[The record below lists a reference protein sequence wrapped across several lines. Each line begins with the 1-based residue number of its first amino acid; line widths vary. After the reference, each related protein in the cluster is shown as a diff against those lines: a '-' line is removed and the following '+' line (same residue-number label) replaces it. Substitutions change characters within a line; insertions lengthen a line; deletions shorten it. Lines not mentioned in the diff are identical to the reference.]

1 MRHLSY
7 DFTELENTFDNA
19 IARGKLNTSDLSV
32 IKRELNRF
40 FKDSTC
46 LQVFYTDNTDK
57 MFFGIM
63 VNASIDAEKIYDYLM
78 GTNGVRIS
86 RYSLEYDSHLFNP
99 IMGFTGKEL
108 VALTIH
114 EVGHVVNDITPIEN
128 ARKYLDEYLAQ
139 NNETIRMSDS
149 HHYKEILVYALKDF
163 VMKDRSAFY
172 TSDVDEVLA
181 DDFVRSYN
189 YTRDLESA
197 MSKIVS
203 KQANLYSSKVD
214 KFSTFMWTLGIYR
227 HLGTRRI
234 PAIRALN
241 RAKALTGSR
250 IQKMEMDAL
259 TKRIARIDDYSLMEA
274 TAATNMRNKF
284 VANIKSRMKKMRYDT
299 MRSLEDDFYELNMRV
314 RNVED
319 EDDALYLMRQLNTRI
334 SLIDDYVNSEDLS
347 PTEAKRWNESLEKF
361 KRIRD
366 DLSQNLIYK
375 GKSYGLFVQYPEI
388 HPDNY

>member
-1 MRHLSY
+1 MRKLSY

-19 IARGKLNTSDLSV
+19 IARGRLNTGDLTT

-40 FKDSTC
+40 FKDSVCT
-46 LQVFYTDNTDK
+46 QVFYTDNTDK
-57 MFFGIM
+57 MFFGII
-63 VNASIDAEKIYDYLM
+63 VNASIDGEKIYDYLM
-78 GTNGVRIS
+78 GTEGIRVS

-99 IMGFTGKEL
+99 VMGFTGKEL

-128 ARKYLDEYLAQ
+128 ARKFLDAYLAE
-139 NNETIRMSDS
+139 NRETFRMSDS
-149 HHYKEILVYALKDF
+149 HHYKEILAYALKDF
-163 VMKDRSAFY
+163 IAKDRSAFY
-172 TSDVDEVLA
+172 TNDVDEVLA

-197 MSKIVS
+197 MSKIIS
-203 KQANLYSSKVD
+203 KHGQLYSNKTD
-214 KFSTFMWTLGIYR
+214 KLSVFAWTLGIYR

-234 PAIRALN
+234 PAIKALN

-250 IQKMEMDAL
+250 IQKMEMEAL
-259 TKRIARIDDYSLMEA
+259 TKRIARIDDFSLMEA
-274 TAATNMRNKF
+274 STDTKFINSIKARMR
-284 VANIKSRMKKMRYDT
+284 KMRYDT

-314 RNVED
+314 RNCED

-334 SLIDDYVNSEDLS
+334 SLIDDYVNSEDLN

-366 DLSQNLIYK
+366 ELSSNLVYK
-375 GKSYGLFVQYPEI
+375 GKQYGMFVQYPEI

>member
-1 MRHLSY
+1 MRKISY

-19 IARGKLNTSDLSV
+19 IARGKLNSSDLTI

-40 FKDSTC
+40 FKDSYCT
-46 LQVFYTDNTDK
+46 QVFYTDNTDK
-57 MFFGIM
+57 MFFGII
-63 VNASIDAEKIYDYLM
+63 VNANIDSEKIYEYLM
-78 GTNGVRIS
+78 GTEGIRIS
-86 RYSLEYDSHLFNP
+86 KYSLEYDSHLFNP
-99 IMGFTGKEL
+99 VMGFTGKEL

-114 EVGHVVNDITPIEN
+114 EVGHVVNDITPIED
-128 ARKYLDEYLAQ
+128 ARKFLDAYLAE
-139 NNETIRMSDS
+139 NRETIKMSDS
-149 HHYKEILVYALKDF
+149 HHYKEILAYALKDF
-163 VMKDRSAFY
+163 VSKDRSAFY
-172 TSDVDEVLA
+172 TNDVDEILA

-189 YTRDLESA
+189 YTKALESA

-203 KQANLYSSKVD
+203 KHGHLYSDKAD
-214 KFSTFMWTLGIYR
+214 KFAVFMWTLGIYR

-259 TKRIARIDDYSLMEA
+259 TKRIARIDDFSLMEA
-274 TAATNMRNKF
+274 STDTKFINSIKARMR
-284 VANIKSRMKKMRYDT
+284 KMRYDT

-314 RNVED
+314 RNCED

-334 SLIDDYVNSEDLS
+334 SLIDDYVNSEDLN
-347 PTEAKRWNESLEKF
+347 PTEAKRWNDSLEKF

-366 DLSQNLIYK
+366 ELSSNLVYK
-375 GKSYGLFVQYPEI
+375 GKQYGMFVQYPEI